1 MANWNKFPHPSKPYV
16 YESAALKK
24 NWSRLHQGDQEP
36 FPKDEA
42 VQRAWRHFHAGE
54 FQQAV
59 SVGLEAGG
67 LGEIAADKAQAIYAH
82 YLEPQASKKLAL
94 LDEVVKRAEHNLAK
108 FPKHANAHYVY
119 AYALGRYSQCI
130 SVTKALSQGL
140 GGKIKEAILQT
151 LKLEPKHAE
160 AHTAFG
166 SYQAEIIDKVGG
178 MVAGL
183 TYGAKKESALEHYQ
197 QAIKLHPQSA
207 IAHIEYANGLIMMF
221 GKAKLDEATE
231 LYQQAAKME
240 PQDAMEKLDVELAKA
255 ELSDT

>member
-1 MANWNKFPHPSKPYV
+1 MANWNKFPHLNKPYI
-16 YESAALKK
+16 YEGAALKK
-24 NWSRLHQGDQEP
+24 SWSRLHQGDQEP
-36 FPKDEA
+36 FPKEEL
-42 VQRAWRHFHAGE
+42 VQQAWRHFHAGE

-67 LGEIAADKAQAIYAH
+67 LGTIAADKAQAIYAH

-94 LDEVVKRAEHNLAK
+94 LDEVVKRAGQALAN

-221 GKAKLDEATE
+221 GKSKLDEATE

-240 PQDAMEKLDVELAKA
+240 PHDAMEKLDVELAKA
-255 ELSDT
+255 ELS